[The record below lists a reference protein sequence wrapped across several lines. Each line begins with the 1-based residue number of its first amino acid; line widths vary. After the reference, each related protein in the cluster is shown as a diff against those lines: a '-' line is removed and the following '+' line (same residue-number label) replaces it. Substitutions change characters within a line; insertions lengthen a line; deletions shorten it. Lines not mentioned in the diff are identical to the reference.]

1 MHKGHYDGYVS
12 GIRDKSEQRFF
23 CMNELISDSFQSMC
37 RQWRRVRQLSQL
49 DLALAAEVSQRHVSW
64 LETGRSQPSREM
76 VIRLSEAMNIPIR
89 ERNQLLKSAGFS
101 AIYSESSLND
111 PIMAPVMR
119 ALNHVLKNHD
129 PLPAVV
135 VDRFWNVKKQNQ
147 AAELLLGLGQADD
160 LQEDITNEQ
169 GELNI
174 ALLTLHPKGLRR
186 YITNWAQAAPAFIQR
201 LKEEAIASG
210 DPAVKE
216 AFTRYITLAQEDIEL
231 ADGNKAS
238 SGKRKDEILAMPG
251 RLLPILPLNLD
262 IDGLQLSLFSV
273 ISTFG
278 TPQDITTDELRIEAF
293 YPSDEATETFFHS
306 MSPTQD

>member
-1 MHKGHYDGYVS
+1 
-12 GIRDKSEQRFF
+12 
-23 CMNELISDSFQSMC
+23 MNELIGDSFQSMC

-111 PIMAPVMR
+111 PIMTPVMN

-147 AAELLLGLGQADD
+147 AAELLLGLGQAND
-160 LQEDITNEQ
+160 LQHEITNAQ

-174 ALLTLHPKGLRR
+174 ALLTLHPRGLRQ
-186 YITNWAQAAPAFIQR
+186 YVTNWAQAAPAFIQR

-216 AFTRYITLAQEDIEL
+216 AFTSYIHMAQTDSGDTSRSPSGRKKKGDEGLAI
-231 ADGNKAS
+231 
-238 SGKRKDEILAMPG
+238 PG

-262 IDGLQLSLFSV
+262 IDGLELSLFSV

-293 YPSDEATETFFHS
+293 YPADDATEAFFHS
-306 MSPTQD
+306 MSKAPN

>member
-1 MHKGHYDGYVS
+1 
-12 GIRDKSEQRFF
+12 
-23 CMNELISDSFQSMC
+23 MNELIGDSFQSMC

-111 PIMAPVMR
+111 PIMTPVMN
-119 ALNHVLKNHD
+119 ALNHVLKNHE

-147 AAELLLGLGQADD
+147 AAELLLGLGQAND
-160 LQEDITNEQ
+160 LQHEITNAQ

-174 ALLTLHPKGLRR
+174 ALLTLHPKGLRQ
-186 YITNWAQAAPAFIQR
+186 YVTNWAQAAPAFIQR

-216 AFTRYITLAQEDIEL
+216 AFKGYIHMAQTDS
-231 ADGNKAS
+231 ADTT
-238 SGKRKDEILAMPG
+238 SGKTGTKKKADEILAMPG

-293 YPSDEATETFFHS
+293 YPADDATETFFRS
-306 MSPTQD
+306 MSKSQNELHTPAPP

>member
-1 MHKGHYDGYVS
+1 MS
-12 GIRDKSEQRFF
+12 
-23 CMNELISDSFQSMC
+23 ELIGDSFQSMC

-111 PIMAPVMR
+111 PIMVPVMN
-119 ALNHVLKNHD
+119 ALNHVLENHE

-147 AAELLLGLGQADD
+147 AAELLLGLGQAND
-160 LQEDITNEQ
+160 LQHEITNAQ

-174 ALLTLHPKGLRR
+174 ALLTLHPKGLRQ
-186 YITNWAQAAPAFIQR
+186 YVTNWAQAAPAFIQR

-216 AFTRYITLAQEDIEL
+216 AFTGYIHMAQTDS
-231 ADGNKAS
+231 ADTT
-238 SGKRKDEILAMPG
+238 SGKNGTKKKADEILAMPG

-293 YPSDEATETFFHS
+293 YPADDATETFFRS
-306 MSPTQD
+306 MSKSQNELHTPAPT

>member
-1 MHKGHYDGYVS
+1 MS
-12 GIRDKSEQRFF
+12 
-23 CMNELISDSFQSMC
+23 ELIGDSFQSMC

-111 PIMAPVMR
+111 PIMVPVMN
-119 ALNHVLKNHD
+119 ALNHVLENHE

-147 AAELLLGLGQADD
+147 AAELLLGLGQAND
-160 LQEDITNEQ
+160 LQHEITNAQ

-174 ALLTLHPKGLRR
+174 ALLTLHPKGLRQ
-186 YITNWAQAAPAFIQR
+186 YVTNWAQAAPAFIQR

-216 AFTRYITLAQEDIEL
+216 AFTGYIHMAQTDS
-231 ADGNKAS
+231 ADTT
-238 SGKRKDEILAMPG
+238 SGKNGTKKKADEILAMPG

-293 YPSDEATETFFHS
+293 YPADDATETFFRS
-306 MSPTQD
+306 MSKSQNELHTPAPPLE